1 VDRLAAVLI
10 VLSVACS
17 SPLGE
22 RDGVPAAV
30 ATPAGAASSAQTID
44 HLAPRRD
51 STGAAPSRFEWTA
64 VEGADSYV
72 FNLSNDIDYVV
83 WRQVNLRQPTVAWPP
98 QLKVEPGTYFWT
110 VAALSDGRVVAES
123 GRAAFVVVE

>member
-1 VDRLAAVLI
+1 MDRFAAVCI

-22 RDGVPAAV
+22 RDGGPAAAV
-30 ATPAGAASSAQTID
+30 PAGAASTAQTID

-51 STGAAPSRFEWTA
+51 STGAVPSRFEWTA

-72 FNLSNDIDYVV
+72 FNLSNDIEIVV
-83 WRQVNLRQPTVAWPP
+83 WRQVNLRQPTVAWPAA
-98 QLKVEPGTYFWT
+98 LEVEPGTYFWT
-110 VAALSDGRVVAES
+110 VAALRDDRVVAES
-123 GRAAFVVVE
+123 GRAAFVIVE